1 MLLPELSM
9 VCTLGWTAVIKL
21 VLFTLC
27 RFTLS
32 NVVATNAGTED
43 FAFCFFIGANT
54 GLALDVPLLLFSI
67 EPSIS
72 DGGTE
77 NPVGTE
83 SIVG

>member
-9 VCTLGWTAVIKL
+9 VCTLGWTAVIRL

-27 RFTLS
+27 RFTLP
-32 NVVATNAGTED
+32 NVVATNAGTEG

>member
-9 VCTLGWTAVIKL
+9 VCTLGWTAVIRL
-21 VLFTLC
+21 ALFTLC
-27 RFTLS
+27 RFRLP
-32 NVVATNAGTED
+32 NVVATSAGTEG